1 MADTVLKLG
10 VDSSEVR
17 KASGDLDTLSS
28 AGSKAEKSVGGLESV
43 FGKLRGVIGGLGAAL
58 AARELIQTA
67 DAAALLNAKLSLVVK
82 GTAELA
88 RAQET
93 LFQVSQ
99 RTRAS
104 FQETA
109 NLFGSLSRATSALG
123 LSQQQ
128 VVGVTETINK
138 ALAVSGAS
146 AQGAAAALTQ
156 LGQGFAAGALRG
168 EELNSV
174 LEQAPRLAQAIAD
187 GLGVPI
193 GALKKLGEEGKL
205 TAEAVFAALEKSGQ
219 GIAAEF
225 EKIPLT
231 VGGALQQAEN
241 SLLKLVGAADEVT
254 GATGGLASVISDVA
268 KSVGELADDIKRA
281 GAGADDVGVLATAF
295 QAASETV
302 RILAAN
308 VSFVFKGVGR
318 EIGAI
323 AAQTVALAKLDIKG
337 FNAISE
343 AVKADAVRARAELDA
358 FENRVLN
365 LDKTTKA
372 ALANQQKIED
382 RGFVPTPAKT
392 GGGGGSSGGKE
403 KQSEADKYAE
413 SLRLQIQ
420 RVNELS
426 AVEKLLEDI
435 QSGRLGKINAKDKE
449 RLTSLASQVD
459 AAKRAKSQLEAEEK
473 QFEDFKKSQKEAAE
487 IAEKRAAADEQR
499 RIAIEELGTK
509 QVQISQ
515 QTLADLKFETEA
527 LQLTNNER
535 EIAIALRRL
544 EAQGVTESTEAY
556 KQYADAIRKAVIDRN
571 AVREAVDQAK
581 KFEDEWKKT
590 ADQIGQS
597 LSDALVNGG
606 KSAAEY
612 IKGLFRATVLQPVI
626 QAVVGPLSG
635 AISSAISGA
644 KSGGGGI
651 LGSLSN
657 ITSSFTGGLASSLGG
672 LAVQAGNLFGS
683 TALSTLGTGMQG
695 GTLAAGLAGPTT
707 AGAGGLLG
715 AGASIASAV
724 PYIAA
729 AVALYSAKDALFGR
743 KLKDTSITGT
753 LGGEDGFSG
762 STEKFFKGG
771 LFRSNKTET
780 TALSAEVANPIAEA
794 AKAVRA
800 QITGY
805 AEALNLP
812 VDAIAGFTES
822 IKFSTKDLT
831 PEQIQKKLEEALQGF
846 GDKLAGT
853 LADQVDPFKKAGET
867 TGQTLARLGDSLKT
881 VNPVIDQ
888 LGFKLFD
895 IGVQGADAASQ
906 LADLFGGSNGLA
918 QAAGSFYQKF
928 YSETERA
935 AKTTEQV
942 TEALAGVGIKLPDT
956 REAFRAIVEAQD
968 LTTESGRKTFATLLG
983 VSDAFDS
990 LSPTVS
996 EVAAAAKE
1004 AAEKMAELERGLGD
1018 AIKANIGK
1026 FQSPQQRTQSAFE
1039 AVAGDLAAAGVNV
1052 DVSALIGATKD
1063 QIYAFAESFVNAA
1076 ENSVEAKTAVVNAA
1090 GALADLKDQ
1099 ADEAASALRVRLS
1112 DAIDA
1117 NVDKFLSPEERT
1129 QRQVA
1134 KISDNLSAVGVS
1146 FSVDTLLGAT
1156 KENIFEFAKS
1166 FVAAAENSD
1175 EAKIA
1180 VVDAAGALAD
1190 LADASAQAA
1199 KELEIADIQSQLD
1212 AITQTF
1218 GDLSVAS
1225 DSIETLSQAFVRNRD
1240 EAKALQSSLD
1250 EMIGNSAR
1258 TVQQTL
1264 GDLLAAQKALSGARS
1279 SVEDALGEAF
1289 TRTLKPED
1297 RVAFF
1302 KDAERE
1308 LYARLQV
1315 DSNPAA
1321 IAQKLQATIIAR
1333 IKEEAG
1339 IRQKA
1344 NDAEII
1350 AAQLQ
1355 FDLAKKARDTQIDA
1369 LESQID
1375 GYQRLQRLAQDIAQF
1390 TGSLRFSEKSPL
1402 NFEDQLSAARSL
1414 FETTLSGAQA
1424 GDENAQGNLTG
1435 NAQAFLDE
1443 ARAYYG
1449 SSAAYNE
1456 IFQQV
1461 VGSLDSLGL
1470 SAADADPQIAAL
1482 QSQLAQLEALNA
1494 TQFELK
1500 STYIDTSANEVAA
1513 LTELDNALALVEANQ
1528 AVGVEKQIELAQ
1540 QQITTL
1546 TELAED
1552 QKAQLAQQAAIAQG
1566 LNDRLDELNG
1576 NVSRLVQNSNETVNA
1591 P

>member
-231 VGGALQQAEN
+231 VGGALQQAQN

-268 KSVGELADDIKRA
+268 KSVGELADNIRA
-281 GAGADDVGVLATAF
+281 ASQGATDVGFLASAF
-295 QAASETV
+295 QTTSETIRV
-302 RILAAN
+302 LGAN
-308 VSFVFKGVGR
+308 VGFVFKVLGLELEGVFNR
-318 EIGAI
+318 AK
-323 AAQTVALAKLDIKG
+323 ALKNLDLKG

-343 AVKADAVRARAELDA
+343 AVAADAAKARAELDA

-392 GGGGGSSGGKE
+392 GGGSSSGGKE

-449 RLTSLASQVD
+449 RLASLASQVD
-459 AAKRAKSQLEAEEK
+459 AAKRAKSQIEAEEK

-581 KFEDEWKKT
+581 KFEDEWKKN
-590 ADQIGQS
+590 ADQIGQALKNS
-597 LSDALVNGG
+597 LMTGG
-606 KSAAEY
+606 KNAWEY
-612 IKGLFRATVLQPVI
+612 IKGLFRSEALSPVI
-626 QAVVGPLSG
+626 NAIVGPISG

-672 LAVQAGNLFGS
+672 LAVKAGNLFGS

-729 AVALYSAKDALFGR
+729 AVALFSAKDALFGR
-743 KLKDTSITGT
+743 KLKDTGIEGT
-753 LGGEDGFSG
+753 LGGSAGFSG
-762 STEKFFKGG
+762 ESTKFFKGG
-771 LFRSNKTET
+771 LFRSNKTER
-780 TALSAEVANPIAEA
+780 TALDAEFADPIAQSVNA
-794 AKAVRA
+794 IRDGVTK
-800 QITGY
+800 Y

-812 VDAIAGFTES
+812 VDAIQSYTQA

-831 PEQIQKKLEEALQGF
+831 PEQVKAEIEKALSGF
-846 GDKLAGT
+846 AEGVAAT
-853 LADQVDPFKKAGET
+853 LADSVDPFSKAGET
-867 TGQTLARLGDSLKT
+867 TTQTLERLGSSLT
-881 VNPVIDQ
+881 SVNPIISE
-888 LGFKLFD
+888 LGFALFD
-895 IGVQGADAASQ
+895 VSAAGGDAASQ
-906 LADLFGGSNGLA
+906 LVDLFGGLEGFAKQS
-918 QAAGSFYQKF
+918 AGFYQNF
-928 YSETERA
+928 YTEAERA
-935 AKTTEQV
+935 NAA
-942 TEALAGVGIKLPDT
+942 TEAITKTLGDVGLSLPAT
-956 REAFRAIVEAQD
+956 REEFRRLVEAQD
-968 LTTESGRKTFATLLG
+968 LTTEGGRNSFAALLN
-983 VSDAFDS
+983 VSDAFAQ
-990 LSPTVS
+990 LVP
-996 EVAAAAKE
+996 AAEDATEAAKDLS
-1004 AAEKMAELERGLGD
+1004 AELGA
-1018 AIKANIGK
+1018 AINDTITKFLTPDEQTARK
-1026 FQSPQQRTQSAFE
+1026 FQTIA
-1039 AVAGDLAAAGVNV
+1039 ADLQAAGVE
-1052 DVSALIGATKD
+1052 VSLDDLMGASKA

-1076 ENSVEAKTAVVNAA
+1076 ENSDEAKIAVVNAA

-1112 DAIDA
+1112 EAIDA
-1117 NVDKFLSPEERT
+1117 NVDKFLSPQDQAR
-1129 QRQVA
+1129 RQA
-1134 KISDNLSAVGVS
+1134 SKIADSLSAVGVD
-1146 FSVDTLLGAT
+1146 FSVDRLLSAT
-1156 KENIFEFAKS
+1156 KEDIFEFAKS
-1166 FVAAAENSD
+1166 FVSAGENSD

-1180 VVDAAGALAD
+1180 VVEAAGALAD
-1190 LADASAQAA
+1190 LAEASAQAA
-1199 KELEIADIQSQLD
+1199 RDLEIADIQSQLD
-1212 AITQTF
+1212 GIKNVF
-1218 GDLSVAS
+1218 GDLSVIN
-1225 DSIETLSQAFVRNRD
+1225 DPIETLSQSFVKNRD
-1240 EAKALQSSLD
+1240 AAKSLQASLD
-1250 EMIGNSAR
+1250 QMIGGS
-1258 TVQQTL
+1258 TKTIQQTL
-1264 GDLLAAQKALSGARS
+1264 GDLLAAQKALQGFRAGLQGSIEEARLRGLS
-1279 SVEDALGEAF
+1279 PEA
-1289 TRTLKPED
+1289 
-1297 RVAFF
+1297 RVASLRQTEANLF
-1302 KDAERE
+1302 AQ
-1308 LYARLQV
+1308 L
-1315 DSNPAA
+1315 PGAA
-1321 IAQKLQATIIAR
+1321 DQTAVAQKLQATIIAR
-1333 IKEEAG
+1333 IKEDAG

-1513 LTELDNALALVEANQ
+1513 LTELDNALALVEASQ
-1528 AVGVEKQIELAQ
+1528 TKDVDRQIEQAKL
-1540 QQITTL
+1540 QIKSLEAVALNQET
-1546 TELAED
+1546 
-1552 QKAQLAQQAAIAQG
+1552 QLKQQADIATG
-1566 LNDRLDELNG
+1566 LNKRLDDLNSS
-1576 NVSRLVQNSNETVNA
+1576 VSRLVQNSNETVNA

>member
-358 FENRVLN
+358 FENRVLS

-382 RGFVPTPAKT
+382 RGFVPAPAKT
-392 GGGGGSSGGKE
+392 GGGSSSGGKE

-449 RLTSLASQVD
+449 RLASLASQVD

-487 IAEKRAAADEQR
+487 IAEKRFAADEQR

-535 EIAIALRRL
+535 EIAVALRRL

-597 LSDALVNGG
+597 LSDALMNGG

-644 KSGGGGI
+644 KGGGGGI

-672 LAVQAGNLFGS
+672 LAVKAGNLFGS

-729 AVALYSAKDALFGR
+729 AVALFSAKDALFGR
-743 KLKDTSITGT
+743 KLKDTGIEGT
-753 LGGEDGFSG
+753 LGGSAGFSG
-762 STEKFFKGG
+762 ESTKFFKGG
-771 LFRSNKTET
+771 LFRSNKTER
-780 TALSAEVANPIAEA
+780 TALDAEFADPIAQSVNA
-794 AKAVRA
+794 IRDGVTK
-800 QITGY
+800 Y

-812 VDAIAGFTES
+812 VDAIQSYTQAL
-822 IKFSTKDLT
+822 KFSTKDLT
-831 PEQIQKKLEEALQGF
+831 PEQVKAEIEKALSGF
-846 GDKLAGT
+846 AEGVAAT
-853 LADQVDPFKKAGET
+853 LADSVDPFSKAGET
-867 TGQTLARLGDSLKT
+867 TTQTLERLGSSLT
-881 VNPVIDQ
+881 SVNPIIAE
-888 LGFKLFD
+888 LGFALFD
-895 IGVQGADAASQ
+895 VSAAGGDAASQ
-906 LADLFGGSNGLA
+906 LVDLFGGLEGFAKQS
-918 QAAGSFYQKF
+918 AGFYQNF
-928 YSETERA
+928 YTEAERA
-935 AKTTEQV
+935 NAA
-942 TEALAGVGIKLPDT
+942 TEAITKTLGDVGLSLPAT
-956 REAFRAIVEAQD
+956 REEFRRLVEAQD
-968 LTTESGRKTFATLLG
+968 LTTEGGRNSFAALLN
-983 VSDAFDS
+983 VSDAFAQ
-990 LSPTVS
+990 LVL
-996 EVAAAAKE
+996 AAEDATEAAKDLS
-1004 AAEKMAELERGLGD
+1004 AELGA
-1018 AIKANIGK
+1018 AINDTITKFLTPDEQTARK
-1026 FQSPQQRTQSAFE
+1026 FQTIA
-1039 AVAGDLAAAGVNV
+1039 ADLQAAGVE
-1052 DVSALIGATKD
+1052 VSLEDLMGASKA

-1076 ENSVEAKTAVVNAA
+1076 ENSDEAKIAVVNAA

-1112 DAIDA
+1112 EAIDA
-1117 NVDKFLSPEERT
+1117 NVDKFLSPQDQAR
-1129 QRQVA
+1129 RQA
-1134 KISDNLSAVGVS
+1134 SKIADSLSAVGVD
-1146 FSVDTLLGAT
+1146 FSVDRLLSAT
-1156 KENIFEFAKS
+1156 KEDIFEFAKS
-1166 FVAAAENSD
+1166 FVSAGENSD

-1180 VVDAAGALAD
+1180 VVEAAGALAD
-1190 LADASAQAA
+1190 LAEASAQAA
-1199 KELEIADIQSQLD
+1199 RDLEIADIQSQLD
-1212 AITQTF
+1212 GIKDVF
-1218 GDLSVAS
+1218 GDLSVIN
-1225 DSIETLSQAFVRNRD
+1225 DPIETLSQSFVKNRD
-1240 EAKALQSSLD
+1240 AAKSLQASLD
-1250 EMIGNSAR
+1250 QMIGGS
-1258 TVQQTL
+1258 TKTIQQTL
-1264 GDLLAAQKALSGARS
+1264 GDLLAAQKALQGFRAGLQGSIEEARLRGLS
-1279 SVEDALGEAF
+1279 PEA
-1289 TRTLKPED
+1289 
-1297 RVAFF
+1297 RVASLRQTEANLF
-1302 KDAERE
+1302 AQ
-1308 LYARLQV
+1308 L
-1315 DSNPAA
+1315 PGAA
-1321 IAQKLQATIIAR
+1321 DPTAVAQKLQATIIAR

-1540 QQITTL
+1540 QQIITL
-1546 TELAED
+1546 TELAAD
-1552 QKAQLAQQAAIAQG
+1552 NKAQLAQQAAISQG